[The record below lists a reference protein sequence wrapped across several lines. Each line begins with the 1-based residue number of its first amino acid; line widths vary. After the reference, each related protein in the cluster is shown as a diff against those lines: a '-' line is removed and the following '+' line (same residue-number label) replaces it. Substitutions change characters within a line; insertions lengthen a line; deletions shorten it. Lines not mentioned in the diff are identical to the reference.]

1 MKWQTNHS
9 ARIVPLA
16 LIGFLLTGQSQA
28 AETAAQKRERVL
40 LERLAKSDAQAAALQ
55 DRIEKLEKRLEV
67 LRAAVAA
74 VPSPVAAHPMPV
86 AQAAPRL
93 AQATPPATP
102 SPPSGSG
109 SASTSR
115 SGPGTFEVDEEAAQ
129 RALERTLTQSG
140 ALLLPPRTIEVTPS
154 FSYRR
159 IEQTAPAL
167 ANITNPASGAPALI
181 LTTQRVRRNEFAAH
195 LGLRAGLPYGTQLEF
210 DLPYNYVRTSQL
222 TDLGS
227 TSSANGNG
235 LGDVTLG
242 LAKTLTRESGWR
254 PDLIGRFSY
263 NFGNGRQQ
271 DGTVA
276 LGSGY
281 RQMQGEL
288 VALKR
293 QDPLA
298 FIASTFYSKSFEKDG
313 IKPGDAT
320 GFSLATVLAASPA
333 TSLQFG
339 FAQVYRKEQENNG
352 LKINGSDQ
360 TYGIVSLGASSVLSR
375 DVTLLTQV
383 GIGVG
388 NDAPKYSFSV
398 AVPILFR

>member
-1 MKWQTNHS
+1 MKWQPNPN
-9 ARIVPLA
+9 ARIIPIA
-16 LIGFLLTGQSQA
+16 LIGLLLAGQSQA
-28 AETAAQKRERVL
+28 TETAAQKRERTL
-40 LERLAKSDAQAAALQ
+40 LQRLAKSDAQAAALQ

-74 VPSPVAAHPMPV
+74 IPPTAAAHPMPV
-86 AQAAPRL
+86 AQTAPRL
-93 AQATPPATP
+93 AQATPP
-102 SPPSGSG
+102 PPPAGG
-109 SASTSR
+109 SARASR

-167 ANITNPASGAPALI
+167 ANITNPTSGAPALV
-181 LTTQRVRRNEFAAH
+181 LTTQRSRRNELAAH
-195 LGLRAGLPYGTQLEF
+195 LGLRAGMPYGTQLEF
-210 DLPYNYVRTSQL
+210 DLPYNYARSSQL

-235 LGDVTLG
+235 MGDVTLG
-242 LAKTLTRESGWR
+242 IAKTLTRESGWR

-263 NFGNGRQQ
+263 NFGNGRRQ
-271 DGTVA
+271 DGTVQ

-313 IKPGDAT
+313 IRPGDAV
-320 GFSLATVLAASPA
+320 GFSLASVLAASPA

-339 FAQVYRKEQENNG
+339 FSQVYRKEQENNG
-352 LKINGSDQ
+352 LKISGSDQ
-360 TYGIVSLGASSVLSR
+360 TYGIVSVGASSVLSR

>member
-1 MKWQTNHS
+1 
-9 ARIVPLA
+9 
-16 LIGFLLTGQSQA
+16 
-28 AETAAQKRERVL
+28 
-40 LERLAKSDAQAAALQ
+40 
-55 DRIEKLEKRLEV
+55 
-67 LRAAVAA
+67 
-74 VPSPVAAHPMPV
+74 
-86 AQAAPRL
+86 
-93 AQATPPATP
+93 
-102 SPPSGSG
+102 
-109 SASTSR
+109 
-115 SGPGTFEVDEEAAQ
+115 VDEEAAQ

-140 ALLLPPRTIEVTPS
+140 ALLLPSRTIEVTPS

-167 ANITNPASGAPALI
+167 ANITNPTSGAPALV
-181 LTTQRVRRNEFAAH
+181 LTTQRIRRNELAAH
-195 LGLRAGLPYGTQLEF
+195 LGLRAGMPYGTQLEF

-222 TDLGS
+222 TDLGP

-235 LGDVTLG
+235 MGDVTLG
-242 LAKTLTRESGWR
+242 IAKTLARESGWR

-263 NFGNGRQQ
+263 NFGNGRRQ
-271 DGTVA
+271 DGIVP
-276 LGSGY
+276 LGGGY

-313 IKPGDAT
+313 IRPGDAA
-320 GFSLATVLAASPA
+320 GFSLASVLAASPA

-339 FAQVYRKEQENNG
+339 FSQVYRKEQENNG
-352 LKINGSDQ
+352 LKISGSDQ
-360 TYGIVSLGASSVLSR
+360 TYGIVSVGASSVLSR

>member
-1 MKWQTNHS
+1 MKWRMNHN

-16 LIGFLLTGQSQA
+16 LIGLMLTGQSQA
-28 AETAAQKRERVL
+28 TETVAQKRERAL
-40 LERLAKSDAQAAALQ
+40 LQRLAKSDAQAAALQ

-67 LRAAVAA
+67 LRAAMAA
-74 VPSPVAAHPMPV
+74 VSPPAAAHPMPV
-86 AQAAPRL
+86 ARAAPRL
-93 AQATPPATP
+93 AQATPPAAP
-102 SPPSGSG
+102 STGG
-109 SASTSR
+109 GASTGR

-140 ALLLPPRTIEVTPS
+140 ALLLPPRTIEITPT

-159 IEQTAPAL
+159 TEQTAPAL
-167 ANITNPASGAPALI
+167 ANITNPTNGTQALV
-181 LTTQRVRRNEFAAH
+181 LTTQRARRNEFAAH
-195 LGLRAGLPYGTQLEF
+195 LGLRAGLPHGTQLEF
-210 DLPYNYVRTSQL
+210 DLPYNYVRSSQL
-222 TDLGS
+222 TDLGP

-242 LAKTLTRESGWR
+242 IAKALARENGWR

-263 NFGNGRQQ
+263 NFGNGRRQ
-271 DGTVA
+271 DGAVA

-298 FIASTFYSKSFEKDG
+298 FVASTFYSKSFEKDG
-313 IKPGDAT
+313 IRPGDAT

-360 TYGIVSLGASSVLSR
+360 TYGIVSVGASSVLSR

-383 GIGVG
+383 GIGIG